1 MPDRP
6 RRQDLRDLRHDPR
19 LYNILLEHA
28 YRGIRVQLLLRGALV
43 VFVAVTVIAVPPLHY
58 RIACEV
64 TAGLYAVWAAAV
76 VWMAQRGGERPVR
89 FIWLALFGDVLVL
102 GVLSLLA
109 SASEQSWT
117 TDVLVNGFFLIP
129 MLATT
134 QLRPGIGTAVTAPAV
149 AVYLGS
155 LIAAQHANSE
165 PWASIVLRTGVL
177 AALSLGCVLLSQI
190 QRSRVLTIAGLIT
203 DRTRLMGDL
212 VNVESRA
219 RQELAE
225 ELHDGA
231 LQYVLAARQDLDDAR
246 RHGDAESF
254 DRIEFALRESSALL
268 RSKVSQLHPAV
279 LEKSGLL
286 GALEDLVRITAGRGD
301 LAIDL
306 TTDGWEASDRTSVDH
321 LLYSAARE
329 LLTNVTKHARAGH
342 VHVGLERGNGRIRL
356 SVADDGTGVDQD
368 LMERRLA
375 DGHIGVVSQ
384 RVRVE
389 AAGGTFSLRAGAPG
403 TIAEVQL
410 PDPSPTESEPR
421 PATAGSGD
429 REVLTVEKH

>member
-6 RRQDLRDLRHDPR
+6 RGLDLTDLRRDPR
-19 LYNILLEHA
+19 LYDILLEHA

-58 RIACEV
+58 RVACEI
-64 TAGLYAVWAAAV
+64 TAGLYALWAAAV

-134 QLRPGIGTAVTAPAV
+134 QLRPGVGTAVTAPAV

-155 LIAAQHANSE
+155 LVAAQHANSE
-165 PWASIVLRTGVL
+165 PWASIILRTGVL

-190 QRSRVLTIAGLIT
+190 QRSRVLTIAGLIS

-212 VNVESRA
+212 VNVETRA
-219 RQELAE
+219 RQDLAE

-231 LQYVLAARQDLDDAR
+231 LQYVLAARQDLEDAR
-246 RHGDAESF
+246 RYGDAESF
-254 DRIEFALRESSALL
+254 DRIEFALRESSGTVAFEGQPTPSR
-268 RSKVSQLHPAV
+268 RSGKVRPA
-279 LEKSGLL
+279 SRARGP
-286 GALEDLVRITAGRGD
+286 GSHHRRAGRLHGRSHNRRMGGFRQD
-301 LAIDL
+301 FGRPSPVLSGARAAGQCNQARSSQPRARRPGARKRPDSAIRRRRRR
-306 TTDGWEASDRTSVDH
+306 GRGSGPARTS
-321 LLYSAARE
+321 SC
-329 LLTNVTKHARAGH
+329 
-342 VHVGLERGNGRIRL
+342 
-356 SVADDGTGVDQD
+356 
-368 LMERRLA
+368 
-375 DGHIGVVSQ
+375 
-384 RVRVE
+384 
-389 AAGGTFSLRAGAPG
+389 
-403 TIAEVQL
+403 
-410 PDPSPTESEPR
+410 
-421 PATAGSGD
+421 
-429 REVLTVEKH
+429 